1 MSLCDLKCLLCK
13 LEMLSD
19 VRITLY
25 RVGEDIILPYE
36 MNENGFEAGRV
47 VRDLPRTTG
56 RRPLRHHT
64 EFDWWEWDSPSP
76 SVVGLPTTPT
86 IPQGGRRNTTLNLN
100 NIKRKEK

>member
-1 MSLCDLKCLLCK
+1 MSLCDLKCLPCK

-25 RVGEDIILPYE
+25 DNPPTKLTLGPPPLHKEGLGE
-36 MNENGFEAGRV
+36 R
-47 VRDLPRTTG
+47 
-56 RRPLRHHT
+56 
-64 EFDWWEWDSPSP
+64 EWGSPSL

-86 IPQGGRRNTTLNLN
+86 IPQMGRHNTTLNLN